1 MARYNRVILMGNL
14 TREPQL
20 RKIDSGVAVADL
32 GLATSETY
40 KNRSGE
46 QVESVCFV
54 DVVAW
59 GRQAETCA
67 EYLTKG
73 SAVFVEGKLQFDQW
87 LAQDGGK
94 RSKLRV
100 RAHRIQFLGS
110 RRNAAAGAEEE
121 SPATEAEEHAGADMP
136 F

>member
-14 TREPQL
+14 TREPEL

-40 KNRSGE
+40 KNRNGE
-46 QVESVCFV
+46 QVETVCFV
-54 DVVAW
+54 DVVTW

-67 EYLTKG
+67 EYLSKG
-73 SAVFVEGKLQFDQW
+73 SPIFVEGKLQFDQW
-87 LAQDGGK
+87 ESQDGGK

-100 RAHRIQFLGS
+100 RAHRVQFLG
-110 RRNAAAGAEEE
+110 RPRDAASGSGVGRASPGNE
-121 SPATEAEEHAGADMP
+121 SDNDNVP

>member
-32 GLATSETY
+32 GLATSESY
-40 KNRSGE
+40 KNKNGE
-46 QVESVCFV
+46 QVETVCFV
-54 DVVAW
+54 DVVTW

-67 EYLTKG
+67 EFLSKG
-73 SAVFVEGKLQFDQW
+73 SSVFVEGKLQFDQW
-87 LAQDGGK
+87 EAKDGGK

-100 RAHRIQFLGS
+100 RAHRVQFLS
-110 RRNAAAGAEEE
+110 RPGNASSNGDE
-121 SPATEAEEHAGADMP
+121 SPAEGDDGEKLP

>member
-20 RKIDSGVAVADL
+20 RRIDSGVAVADL

-40 KNRSGE
+40 KNRNGD
-46 QVESVCFV
+46 QVETVCFV

-67 EYLTKG
+67 EYLSKG
-73 SAVFVEGKLQFDQW
+73 SPVFVEGKLQFDQW
-87 LAQDGGK
+87 QGQDGGK

-100 RAHRIQFLGS
+100 RAHRVQFLG
-110 RRNAAAGAEEE
+110 RPRNTGGTESGVSEENGDE
-121 SPATEAEEHAGADMP
+121 NLP

>member
-14 TREPQL
+14 TRQPQL

-40 KNRSGE
+40 KNRNGE
-46 QVESVCFV
+46 QVETVCFV

-73 SAVFVEGKLQFDQW
+73 SPVFVEGKLQLDQW
-87 LAQDGGK
+87 QAQDGGK

-100 RAHRIQFLGS
+100 RALRIQFLGRPGNETS
-110 RRNAAAGAEEE
+110 GVPAGALVKDSEEN
-121 SPATEAEEHAGADMP
+121 PP